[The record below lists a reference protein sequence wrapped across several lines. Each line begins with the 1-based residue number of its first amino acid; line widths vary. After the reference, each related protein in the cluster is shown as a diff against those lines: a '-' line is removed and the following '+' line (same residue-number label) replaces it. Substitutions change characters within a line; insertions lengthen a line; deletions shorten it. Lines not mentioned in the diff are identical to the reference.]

1 MILAMSIVDINF
13 EFGFG
18 MPCEQILPSS
28 KAADANSAV
37 YLAPAFWP
45 WISITAAGRHV
56 GMTG

>member
-1 MILAMSIVDINF
+1 MILAMSIVGVNF

-18 MPCEQILPSS
+18 MPCEQILSSS

-37 YLAPAFWP
+37 CLAPALRP
-45 WISITAAGRHV
+45 WISITAAGRYL